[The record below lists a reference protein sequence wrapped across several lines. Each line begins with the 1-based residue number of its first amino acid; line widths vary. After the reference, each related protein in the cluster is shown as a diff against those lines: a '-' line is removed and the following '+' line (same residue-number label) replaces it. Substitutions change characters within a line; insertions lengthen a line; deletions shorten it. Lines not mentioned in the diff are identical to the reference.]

1 MYQGKYGQRTKY
13 SKRRTNKRKATV
25 LLASLALLIVLF
37 VGTTT
42 AFLIA
47 SDGPITNIFKS
58 SRVTCQVNETSFDGT
73 TKKNVTIFNTGD
85 TEAYIRAAIVVT
97 WKDKADDSTSNG
109 NVYGVAPIV
118 NKDYTIELNLTD
130 WIDGKDGFYYYKY
143 PVAPNGEEGSMTTAL
158 IKSCTV
164 IQDNAPAGY
173 GLNVEILGSAIQS
186 VPVSVVNEK
195 WPAVKVVDNEPH
207 GNLTKVE

>member
-1 MYQGKYGQRTKY
+1 MYQGKHVKRTKY
-13 SKRRTNKRKATV
+13 SKRRANRRKATV
-25 LLASLALLIVLF
+25 LLTSLALLIVLL

-47 SDGPITNIFKS
+47 SDGPITNSFNS
-58 SRVTCQVNETSFDGT
+58 SKVTCQVNEKSFNGT
-73 TKKNVTIFNTGD
+73 TKTNVTISNTGD

-97 WKDKADDSTSNG
+97 WKDAENG
-109 NVYGVAPIV
+109 NVYGSVPVKIT
-118 NKDYTIELNLTD
+118 DYNITLNLTD

-143 PVAPNGEEGSMTTAL
+143 PVAPNDQASSETSAL
-158 IKSCTV
+158 ITDCTYV
-164 IQDNAPAGY
+164 GNAPAGY

-195 WPAVKVVDNEPH
+195 WSAVHVDTPH
-207 GNLTKVE
+207 GVLTKVN

>member
-1 MYQGKYGQRTKY
+1 MYQGKHVKRTKY
-13 SKRRTNKRKATV
+13 SKRRANRRKATV
-25 LLASLALLIVLF
+25 LLSSLALLIVLL

-47 SDGPITNIFKS
+47 SDGPITNIFNS
-58 SRVTCQVNETSFDGT
+58 SKVTCQVNEESFDGT
-73 TKKNVTIFNTGD
+73 TKTNVTISNTGD

-97 WKDKADDSTSNG
+97 WKDAENG
-109 NVYGVAPIV
+109 NVYGSVPDE
-118 NKDYTIELNLTD
+118 NTDYTIALNLTD

-143 PVAPNGEEGSMTTAL
+143 PVAPSGQTGSVTTAL
-158 IKSCTV
+158 ITSCTV
-164 IQDNAPAGY
+164 YQDNAPAGY

-195 WPAVKVVDNEPH
+195 WPAVNVTTPH
-207 GNLTKVE
+207 GELTKVN